1 MNARE
6 KKIYRVT
13 LIGSAVNAL
22 LIILKFIAGIF
33 GKSSAMIAD
42 AVHSL
47 SDFITDLIVLVF
59 VKIAGKPRDK
69 GHDYGHGKFETF
81 ATMIIGI
88 ILAVAGIGLMIN
100 GIELVL
106 KSIKGQTLEQPTMLA
121 LIIALISI
129 ISKEWLYR
137 FTIKTGKDVNSQAVE
152 ANAWHH
158 RSDALSSGGTLF
170 GVAGAMFLGPHW
182 RILDPLAAIVV
193 SLFIIKSGYDIFKPA
208 VNELL
213 ESSLPEDQEKE
224 IRKIVECVPGIENV
238 HNLRTRRIGNG
249 IAVDMHVN
257 MDGEI
262 SLNEAHSKA
271 TVAETTIKQNFGK
284 NAIVTI
290 HMEPVTKKIIEGYI
304 LKQLASDCS
313 QASCFLIYPMIAIY
327 YQFFASILTVM
338 E

>member
-22 LIILKFIAGIF
+22 LIVLKFIAGIF

-47 SDFITDLIVLVF
+47 SDFITDLIVLIF

-257 MDGEI
+257 MNGEI

-271 TVAETTIKQNFGK
+271 TVAETTIKQKFGK

-290 HMEPVTKKIIEGYI
+290 HMEPVTKK
-304 LKQLASDCS
+304 
-313 QASCFLIYPMIAIY
+313 
-327 YQFFASILTVM
+327 
-338 E
+338 